1 MGLLDKLLKKVTDA
15 AEKGVSQAIKG
26 AVKEG
31 LGIKDDSDLEKAASQ
46 YAESVQHSAERYTED
61 VQNAADGIQNAAGEF
76 TQYNRTPLKLVKE
89 HKEPVQLAYDAV
101 GSVFTDTGSIMYFTD
116 LVQKNLPEYAVFQYP
131 SIESVLGSAPEKNV
145 NISMLLSRAG
155 VPKLAIFLVS
165 KDKYKPRALI
175 ESMNACEN
183 AGIPA
188 IRFMQEFDNK
198 PGYVI
203 GRIRT
208 VLNA

>member
-31 LGIKDDSDLEKAASQ
+31 LGIKNDSDLEKAANQ
-46 YAESVQHSAERYTED
+46 YAEGIQQSAEAYAAG
-61 VQNAADGIQNAAGEF
+61 VQNAAEEF
-76 TQYNRTPLKLVKE
+76 AQYNRTPLKLVKE
-89 HKEPVQLAYDAV
+89 HKEPVRFAYDAV
-101 GSVFTDTGSIMYFTD
+101 GNAVPDTGSIMYFTD
-116 LVQKNLPEYAVFQYP
+116 LVQKNLPEYAVLQYP
-131 SIESVLGSAPEKNV
+131 SVASVLGSAPEKNV
-145 NISMLLSRAG
+145 NISMLLSRDGA
-155 VPKLAIFLVS
+155 PKLAIFLVS

-208 VLNA
+208 VLSAQQ

>member
-31 LGIKDDSDLEKAASQ
+31 LGIKNDGDLEKAAAQ
-46 YAESVQHSAERYTED
+46 YAESVQHSAESYAAE
-61 VQNAADGIQNAAGEF
+61 VQNAAEEF

-89 HKEPVQLAYDAV
+89 HKEPVQFAYDAV
-101 GSVFTDTGSIMYFTD
+101 GSVFSDTSSIMYFTD
-116 LVQKNLPEYAVFQYP
+116 LIQKNMPEYAVFQYP
-131 SIESVLGSAPEKNV
+131 SIASVLGSAPEKNV
-145 NISMLLSRAG
+145 NISMLLSRDGA
-155 VPKLAIFLVS
+155 PKLAIFLVS

-208 VLNA
+208 VLNAQQ

>member
-1 MGLLDKLLKKVTDA
+1 MGLFDKLLKKVTDA
-15 AEKGVSQAIKG
+15 AEKGVSKAIKD
-26 AVKEG
+26 AVKDGLDG
-31 LGIKDDSDLEKAASQ
+31 LGIKDEGDLEKAASQ
-46 YAESVQHSAERYTED
+46 YAANVQQSAESYAAEVQSAAED
-61 VQNAADGIQNAAGEF
+61 F

-101 GSVFTDTGSIMYFTD
+101 GSYVTDTGSIMYFTD
-116 LVQKNLPEYAVFQYP
+116 LVQKNLPEYAVLQYP
-131 SIESVLGSAPEKNV
+131 TIASVLGSAPEKNV
-145 NISMLLSRAG
+145 NITMLLSKDG

-165 KDKYKPRALI
+165 RDKYKPRALI

-188 IRFMQEFDNK
+188 IRFIQEFENR
-198 PGYVI
+198 PEYVV

-208 VLNA
+208 VLNAQ

>member
-31 LGIKDDSDLEKAASQ
+31 LGIKNDSDLEKTANQ
-46 YAESVQHSAERYTED
+46 YAESVQHSAESYAAE
-61 VQNAADGIQNAAGEF
+61 VKNAAEEF

-89 HKEPVQLAYDAV
+89 HKEPVQFAYDAV
-101 GSVFTDTGSIMYFTD
+101 GSAVPDTGSIMYFTD
-116 LVQKNLPEYAVFQYP
+116 LVQKNLPEYAVLQYP
-131 SIESVLGSAPEKNV
+131 SVASVLGSAPEKNV
-145 NISMLLSRAG
+145 DITMLLSRDGA
-155 VPKLAIFLVS
+155 PKLAIFLVS

-198 PGYVI
+198 PGYVV

-208 VLNA
+208 VLNAQ